1 MFTDN
6 STAEAA
12 YWKGTSKSRKLF
24 ELVLMLKKLEVKYDI
39 ILHVIHVSGKRM
51 MAQGTDGL
59 S

>member
-1 MFTDN
+1 MFTN
-6 STAEAA
+6 YSTTEAA

-24 ELVLMLKKLEVKYDI
+24 DLVLRLKKLEVEHDI

-51 MAQGTDGL
+51 IAQGTDGL